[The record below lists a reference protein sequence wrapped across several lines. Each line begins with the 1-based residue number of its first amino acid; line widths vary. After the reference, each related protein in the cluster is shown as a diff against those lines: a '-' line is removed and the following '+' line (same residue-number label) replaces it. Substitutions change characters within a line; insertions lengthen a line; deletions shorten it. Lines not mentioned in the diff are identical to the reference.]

1 MWTFVVALSVVAQV
15 NLADG
20 GVDEPAPLD
29 GGPQSTQAEDKR
41 LEAANAAALVGG
53 AVTAADAYDLSG
65 YVEAFYQWN
74 FNDPSNGI
82 TAWRGFDNRHNTF
95 TVGNAVVDLQW
106 DYENVV
112 GRVAL
117 QVGHTPS
124 SYYLAEP
131 GLSGAA
137 GVNASNVELWKY
149 VQQGFVG
156 YRFPVGRGLLVQAGL
171 FLSPIGPEG
180 IAVRD
185 NWNWSRSTLFFA
197 LPYYHTGLRASASLT
212 ERWAVTLA
220 AYNGWNSVVD
230 NNGEKSFSV
239 QATWAVPEKLALSF
253 LYFGGVERPRGA
265 VEGRAWRH
273 LGDAHVTWF
282 VTKAVALLGHVSGGF
297 EANALGL
304 AAWAGA
310 SLSARLEVRKWL
322 FLAVRGDALHERV
335 PSGGS
340 PIFFGLPFVGSG
352 TATVDVRP
360 HPRVSFRLEYR
371 RDQASTPIYFRGQV
385 DGDGQATPWVPSRA
399 AQDTLTLGA
408 TTWF

>member
-1 MWTFVVALSVVAQV
+1 MWTLAVALVAVAQV
-15 NLADG
+15 DAADG
-20 GVDEPAPLD
+20 GPVNPVAVDAGL
-29 GGPQSTQAEDKR
+29 QSTQAEDKR

-53 AVTAADAYDLSG
+53 PVTAADAYDLSG

-74 FNDPSNGI
+74 FNDPSNGL

-95 TVGNAVVDLQW
+95 TISNAVVDLQW

-124 SYYLAEP
+124 SYFLAEP

-137 GVNASNVELWKY
+137 GVNATSAELWKY

-156 YRFPVGRGLLVQAGL
+156 YRFPVHRGVLVQAGL

-197 LPYYHTGLRASASLT
+197 LPYYHTGVRASASLT
-212 ERWAVTLA
+212 ERWAVTVA

-230 NNGEKSFSV
+230 NNPEKSLSV
-239 QATWAVPEKLALSF
+239 QATFAVPEKVAASF

-265 VEGRAWRH
+265 SEGRAWRH
-273 LGDAHVTWF
+273 LLDAHVTWL
-282 VTKAVALLGHVSGGF
+282 VTKAVSLLAHASGGL
-297 EANALGL
+297 EPNALGT
-304 AAWAGA
+304 AAWVGA
-310 SLSARLEVRKWL
+310 ALSGRLEVRPWL
-322 FLAVRGDALHERV
+322 FLAVRGDVLHEQV

-340 PIFFGLPFVGSG
+340 PIFFGLPFVASG

-371 RDQASTPIYFRGQV
+371 RDQASAPIYFRGQV
-385 DGDGQATPWVPSRA
+385 EGDGQGTPWVPSRT